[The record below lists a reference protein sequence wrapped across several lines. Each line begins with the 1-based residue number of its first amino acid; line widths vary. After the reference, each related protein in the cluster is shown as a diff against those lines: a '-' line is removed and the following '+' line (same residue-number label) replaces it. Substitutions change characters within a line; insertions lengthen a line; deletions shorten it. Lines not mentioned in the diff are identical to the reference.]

1 MSLDKLKTTL
11 YTQLSKGQEMRI
23 KMRVNKVLALTAACA
38 LVFGACSSGEE
49 AAPVIETP
57 VTEAPVPEVALAS
70 EECAIPVSEEAVSV
84 DVMGWEFPII
94 TQYAA
99 ELKECEAAN
108 YTFNIQFLDSAEA
121 QNQINLDL
129 ATGTPSFEMVQGS
142 TQFMVELAQKGLL
155 LPLNDLIDKYRDQS
169 GLDKIPQGMW
179 DLVTVDGKI
188 YSVPMVANTQ
198 HVFYNED
205 ILTKLGLTVPTTYE
219 EAIAMC
225 PKLIEGK
232 YAGFQMMLS
241 ADWAWQIEYD
251 NVLGSM
257 GVKPLDNTTG
267 QPNFNSAEGV
277 KAAQILADLVSK
289 CGGKTMGTYSTDDVQ
304 NAFQTGEYAIG
315 HLWASR
321 AAAMDNAEATK
332 AEVLGKIK
340 FAPALTAGSVLGAP
354 AYVDGYAIP
363 AKGKVDAEK
372 IFLAMLGAT
381 DEESQTA
388 AAKFGGETRKGVSN
402 PHGPRNGE
410 ALSVSTSKGRGADQ
424 THPAAGIYRAEIG
437 KALIKMLDGA
447 TAADAIAEAEAAYIK
462 EATAQKLLS

>member
-1 MSLDKLKTTL
+1 MSLVTL
-11 YTQLSKGQEMRI
+11 MATLSHKYQRGQEIM
-23 KMRVNKVLALTAACA
+23 KSKNSTKKVLALIAACA
-38 LVFGACSSGEE
+38 LVFGACGSEDE
-49 AAPVIETP
+49 AAE
-57 VTEAPVPEVALAS
+57 VTEAPAPEVALAS

-142 TQFMVELAQKGLL
+142 NQFIVELAQKGLL
-155 LPLNDLIDKYRDQS
+155 LPLNDLIDKYRDQY

-179 DLVTVDGKI
+179 DLVTVDGNI

-198 HVFYNED
+198 HVFYNEE

-257 GVKPLDNTTG
+257 GVKPIDNTTG

-277 KAAQILADLVSK
+277 KAAQILADLASK

-321 AAAMDNAEATK
+321 AASMDNAEATK
-332 AEVLGKIK
+332 AEVLGKIQ
-340 FAPALTAGSVLGAP
+340 FAPALTAGTILGAP

-363 AKGKVDAEK
+363 AKGTVDAEK
-372 IFLAMLGAT
+372 IFLAILAAS
-381 DEESQTA
+381 DDESQAA
-388 AAKFGGETRKGVSN
+388 AAKFGGVTRDGVSN
-402 PHGPRNGE
+402 PEGPRNGA
-410 ALSVSTSKGRGADQ
+410 ALSVSTSKGRGPDQ

-437 KALIKMLDGA
+437 KALIKILDGVS
-447 TAADAIAEAEAAYIK
+447 AADAIAAAEAAYIK
-462 EATAQKLLS
+462 EATAQKLRS